1 MSTKKSKPVAR
12 LRHLLLW
19 YRREV
24 AALCAVASIF
34 CIVFALAP
42 RPAKSTQV
50 FVAASSL
57 SAGTKLS
64 AQDFTARDVPDE
76 YLPEDVISDSSQLVG
91 RTLTANLGSGT
102 MLTNSVI
109 FGSQQSSGSE
119 KLVPFRVDDTQVVSL
134 LKVGDVI
141 SVVANSSDGTS
152 QTVAS
157 NVKVAALPEV
167 ETAEF
172 GGAQTGALV
181 VVSADEQT
189 ANALASASAQSKLG
203 IVFG

>member
-1 MSTKKSKPVAR
+1 M
-12 LRHLLLW
+12 
-19 YRREV
+19 
-24 AALCAVASIF
+24 
-34 CIVFALAP
+34 
-42 RPAKSTQV
+42 
-50 FVAASSL
+50 
-57 SAGTKLS
+57 
-64 AQDFTARDVPDE
+64 
-76 YLPEDVISDSSQLVG
+76 
-91 RTLTANLGSGT
+91 
-102 MLTNSVI
+102 
-109 FGSQQSSGSE
+109 
-119 KLVPFRVDDTQVVSL
+119 SL